1 MLAPVKEHIE
11 NNFNPVPEEYIKEYE
26 PVRRTVND
34 LMTMSGNEISTSRY
48 DQYRSIL
55 AEADVCKDQL
65 SVIRKTH
72 LNRMQ
77 TAKDNHNLHV
87 DMVYLNLLQESQ
99 QLLSVMCHQLRSAKK
114 SILTTMTRKCW
125 SFFEVSTFA
134 TCQSPGKK
142 MLNRGNGVSLKRAFD
157 GS

>member
-99 QLLSVMCHQLRSAKK
+99 QLLSVMRHQLRSAKK
-114 SILTTMTRKCW
+114 FM
-125 SFFEVSTFA
+125 E
-134 TCQSPGKK
+134 
-142 MLNRGNGVSLKRAFD
+142 
-157 GS
+157 